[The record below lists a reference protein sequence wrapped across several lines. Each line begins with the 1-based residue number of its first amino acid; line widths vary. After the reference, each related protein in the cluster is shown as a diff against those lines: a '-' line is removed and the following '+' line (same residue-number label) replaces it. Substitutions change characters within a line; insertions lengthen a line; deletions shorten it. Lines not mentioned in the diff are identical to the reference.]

1 MARDKARLRIG
12 VIFIQNALGECVI
25 GFESFYAIKAI
36 YDCELIVFAKPT
48 MQNLLRHCEFVDEVR
63 ECTKED
69 IDAVRCDYV
78 ILSNA
83 KTIFINFALSTNARK
98 IICATKFRSL
108 FSLRCRTVPIYMGKR
123 YYHYDERQI
132 LLAYTRAIDPRR
144 YDERIGNIDLANAK
158 IACGSEYEEKAQKF
172 LAAEL
177 AKRVKLDSSRDVSKD
192 SGKNPARY
200 LVMINPFNNA
210 CPYSLSL
217 HGFLRLIDR
226 VASRHDCI
234 PLVIT
239 FEKVHARFVEVLAQ
253 YCSKRYCGGSQIT
266 AKIATSQAEQTS
278 TNNIAPP
285 PISFLNSTAL
295 DSSPESTPIDSTP
308 LQKLIVY
315 QNTDEILML
324 GALISQSSVV
334 ISPSTGALHFALN
347 ERIPTIAIYPRYDTR
362 RWATHNKRYVFVETR
377 MDSITLAEEE
387 RIIEECMNTLA
398 DMINQGELA
407 RIQAF

>member
-1 MARDKARLRIG
+1 MARDKTRLRIG

-69 IDAVRCDYV
+69 IDAVRCDYA

-132 LLAYTRAIDPRR
+132 LLAYARAIDPKR

-158 IACGSEYEEKAQKF
+158 IAYGSEREEKAQKF

-217 HGFLRLIDR
+217 HGFLRIDR
-226 VASRHDCI
+226 VASRCDCI

-239 FEKVHARFVEVLAQ
+239 FEKVHARFVEALAQ
-253 YCSKRYCGGSQIT
+253 YCSKRYCGGSQTI
-266 AKIATSQAEQTS
+266 AKIATSQQS
-278 TNNIAPP
+278 KQSPIILPPP
-285 PISFLNSTAL
+285 PISFLDSSAL
-295 DSSPESTPIDSTP
+295 DSS
-308 LQKLIVY
+308 
-315 QNTDEILML
+315 
-324 GALISQSSVV
+324 
-334 ISPSTGALHFALN
+334 
-347 ERIPTIAIYPRYDTR
+347 
-362 RWATHNKRYVFVETR
+362 
-377 MDSITLAEEE
+377 
-387 RIIEECMNTLA
+387 
-398 DMINQGELA
+398 
-407 RIQAF
+407 